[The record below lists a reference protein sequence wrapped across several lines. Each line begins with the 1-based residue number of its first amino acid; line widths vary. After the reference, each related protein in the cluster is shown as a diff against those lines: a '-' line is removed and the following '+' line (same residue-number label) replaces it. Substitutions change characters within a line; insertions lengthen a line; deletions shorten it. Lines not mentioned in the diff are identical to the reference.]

1 VLLAKIPVGRLEP
14 TLFPFERLGVTPTS
28 RWSWRPLF
36 LFRVHSFT
44 GLELFCIRLDLVSLG
59 AELEHVR
66 LEPGHRGFELGRV
79 HREGSGCL
87 GFARGL
93 GRSGHVFYVGRGEV

>member
-1 VLLAKIPVGRLEP
+1 MLLAKVPVGRLEP
-14 TLFPFERLGVTPTS
+14 TLFPLERLGVTPTS
-28 RWSWRPLF
+28 RWSRCPLF

-66 LEPGHRGFELGRV
+66 LEPGHRSFELGRV
-79 HREGSGCL
+79 HGLRE
-87 GFARGL
+87 
-93 GRSGHVFYVGRGEV
+93 

>member
-1 VLLAKIPVGRLEP
+1 MLLAKVPVGRLEP
-14 TLFPFERLGVTPTS
+14 TLFPLERLGVTPTS
-28 RWSWRPLF
+28 RWSWCPLF

-66 LEPGHRGFELGRV
+66 LEAGHRGFELGSV
-79 HREGSGCL
+79 HGLRE
-87 GFARGL
+87 
-93 GRSGHVFYVGRGEV
+93 